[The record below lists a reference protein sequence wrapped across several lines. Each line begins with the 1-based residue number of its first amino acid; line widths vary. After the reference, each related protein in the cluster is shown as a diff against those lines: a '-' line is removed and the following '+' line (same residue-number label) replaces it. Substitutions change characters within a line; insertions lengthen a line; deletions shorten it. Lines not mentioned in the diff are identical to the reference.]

1 MKNLIKHAS
10 ALVMMAVLGLVAQ
23 PVFATSYYMANGGSY
38 WMQIGSEWHTI
49 NNDGY
54 CVSGRGPCGSSL
66 WYLQWSYNT
75 ANCTSTEAG
84 HWNAAQVLPNNGSIY
99 AWIDGSAGNMTGADY
114 SVTYNYGSNLGMT
127 VDQSP
132 YYEAWD
138 PVITNLYRIEGVT
151 LTDGWGNLNPCN
163 SVTGL
168 IVEFDEIKLVI

>member
-1 MKNLIKHAS
+1 MNKLFKQAS
-10 ALVMMAVLGLVAQ
+10 ILAIVAVLGLAAK
-23 PVFATSYYMANGGSY
+23 PVFATNYFMANGGSY

-75 ANCTSTEAG
+75 SGCGSNEAG
-84 HWNAAQVLPNNGSIY
+84 HWNAASVQNANGSLY
-99 AWIDGSAGNMTGADY
+99 AWIDGSAGNMYGADY
-114 SVTYNYGSNLGMT
+114 NITYNSGSNLSAT

-132 YYEAWD
+132 YYEAWA
-138 PVITNLYRIEGVT
+138 PVITNLYRIDGLT
-151 LTDGWGNLNPCN
+151 LTDGWGNIYTCRG
-163 SVTGL
+163 VGGL